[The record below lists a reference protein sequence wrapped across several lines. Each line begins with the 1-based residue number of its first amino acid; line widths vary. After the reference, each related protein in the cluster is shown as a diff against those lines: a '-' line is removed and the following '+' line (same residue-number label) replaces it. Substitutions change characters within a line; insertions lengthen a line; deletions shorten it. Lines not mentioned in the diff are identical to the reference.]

1 MRDCASP
8 PRSSGLA
15 AADHTS
21 AAAKGT
27 ELLAVEHEAHD
38 DAVIVSVKGDV
49 DSSTVG
55 ELASHLNTALGLASA
70 QPVRPVVIDLQAVD
84 FFGSAALNAVLDC
97 HEGGKAGG
105 TAVRLV
111 ADHDQVLRPIQV
123 TELDRVFDIYPT
135 LSAALQRRRQ

>member
-1 MRDCASP
+1 M
-8 PRSSGLA
+8 
-15 AADHTS
+15 
-21 AAAKGT
+21 
-27 ELLAVEHEAHD
+27 LAVEYEAHD

-55 ELASHLNTALGLASA
+55 ELAAHLNTALGLASA
-70 QPVRPVVIDLQAVD
+70 RPVRPVVIDLQAVD

-135 LSAALQRRRQ
+135 LSAALQRRRRVKDALVTASSIASPSSSSSLLW

>member
-1 MRDCASP
+1 M
-8 PRSSGLA
+8 LA
-15 AADHTS
+15 AAEGM
-21 AAAKGT
+21 K
-27 ELLAVEHEAHD
+27 LLAVEHEAHD
-38 DAVIVSVKGDV
+38 DAVIVRVKGDV

-55 ELASHLNTALGLASA
+55 ELAAQLTNALELASA
-70 QPVRPVVIDLQAVD
+70 QPVRPVVIDLQAVG

-105 TAVRLV
+105 MSVRLV
-111 ADHDQVLRPIQV
+111 ADHDQVLRPLQV

>member
-1 MRDCASP
+1 M
-8 PRSSGLA
+8 
-15 AADHTS
+15 
-21 AAAKGT
+21 
-27 ELLAVEHEAHD
+27 LAVEHEAHD

-49 DSSTVG
+49 DSSNVG
-55 ELASHLNTALGLASA
+55 ELGAHLTTALGLASTP
-70 QPVRPVVIDLQAVD
+70 PVRPVVIDLLAVD

-97 HEGGKAGG
+97 HEDGKAGG

-135 LSAALQRRRQ
+135 LTAALQRRRQ

>member
-1 MRDCASP
+1 MN
-8 PRSSGLA
+8 
-15 AADHTS
+15 
-21 AAAKGT
+21 
-27 ELLAVEHEAHD
+27 LLAVENEPHD
-38 DAVIVSVKGDV
+38 DAIVVRVKGDV

-55 ELASHLNTALGLASA
+55 ELAAQLTTALGLAA
-70 QPVRPVVIDLQAVD
+70 TQPARPVVIDLQAVD

-105 TAVRLV
+105 TPVRLV

-135 LSAALQRRRQ
+135 LSAALQRGQPR

>member
-1 MRDCASP
+1 M
-8 PRSSGLA
+8 
-15 AADHTS
+15 
-21 AAAKGT
+21 K
-27 ELLAVEHEAHD
+27 LLAVEHEAHD
-38 DAVIVSVKGDV
+38 DVVIVSVKGDV

-55 ELASHLNTALGLASA
+55 ELAAHLTTALGLAST
-70 QPVRPVVIDLQAVD
+70 QPVRPVVIDLLAVD

-97 HEGGKAGG
+97 HEDAKAAG

-123 TELDRVFDIYPT
+123 TELDRIFEIYPT

>member
-1 MRDCASP
+1 
-8 PRSSGLA
+8 
-15 AADHTS
+15 
-21 AAAKGT
+21 
-27 ELLAVEHEAHD
+27 LLAVEHEAHD

-49 DSSTVG
+49 DSSNVG
-55 ELASHLNTALGLASA
+55 ELGAHLTTAVGLASTP
-70 QPVRPVVIDLQAVD
+70 PVRPVVIDLLAVD

-97 HEGGKAGG
+97 HEDGKAGG

-135 LSAALQRRRQ
+135 LTAALQRRRQ